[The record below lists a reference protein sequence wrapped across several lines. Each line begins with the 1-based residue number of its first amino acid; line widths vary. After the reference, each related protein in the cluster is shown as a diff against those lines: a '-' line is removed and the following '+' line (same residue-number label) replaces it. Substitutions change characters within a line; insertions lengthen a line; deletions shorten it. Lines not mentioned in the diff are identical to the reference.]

1 MATWITRLDPP
12 GPGLRLAVKDAIDV
26 EGVPTTVGSAAVAAT
41 ALPAPADA
49 GCVRRARA
57 AGAVVVGKANLHE
70 LCFGTTGINPWFGTP
85 INPLAPD
92 RLPGGSS
99 SGSAVAVAAHEA
111 DVGFGTDTGG
121 SVRIPAACCGVVG
134 LKTTWG
140 RVPLDGVWPLAP
152 TLDTLGPLARDV
164 AGVVEAMRLLEVG
177 FTPAA
182 TASPLVGRLR
192 IPDVDPALDTAID
205 AVVGA
210 AEVEVVEVELT
221 GWGGS
226 DGSFMTLLLAE
237 AFAVDGYLLD
247 QDPGGLSGHMIASL
261 RAGARV
267 SPAEVA
273 TARET
278 RRRWRNEVHEV
289 LARVPVIALATL
301 SGPPP
306 TLKEPDRYSLTRCTR
321 PLNLAGVP
329 ALALPVPVPGWPVP
343 GSLQLFGAAGAE
355 ELLCATGSRLESAA
369 ATGAPGGPR
378 LR

>member
-49 GCVRRARA
+49 DCVRRARA

-70 LCFGTTGINPWFGTP
+70 LCCGTTGINPWFGTP
-85 INPLAPD
+85 VNPLAPD

-99 SGSAVAVAAHEA
+99 SGSAVAVAAHEVDA
-111 DVGFGTDTGG
+111 AFGTDTGG

-140 RVPLDGVWPLAP
+140 RIPLDGVWPLAP

-164 AGVVEAMRLLEVG
+164 AGVVAAMRLLEVG
-177 FTPAA
+177 FTAA
-182 TASPLVGRLR
+182 ARASPLVGRLR

-205 AVVGA
+205 AVLGA

-226 DGSFMTLLLAE
+226 DHSFKTLLLAE
-237 AFAVDGYLLD
+237 AWAVDGYLLY
-247 QDPGGLSGHMIASL
+247 QDPGHLSGHMITSL
-261 RAGARV
+261 LAGARV
-267 SPAEVA
+267 SKEAVVA
-273 TARET
+273 AGAT
-278 RRRWRNEVHEV
+278 RRRWRDEVHEV

-301 SGPPP
+301 SGQPPM
-306 TLKEPDRYSLTRCTR
+306 LDEPAGYSLTRCTR

-343 GSLQLFGAAGAE
+343 GSLQLLGAAGAE
-355 ELLCATGSRLESAA
+355 ELLCATGSRLEAAA